1 VVELHITLIGT
12 AASVPTASRGTSAT
26 LIACGRQRWL
36 IDCGEGTQRQLL
48 RSGIGL
54 TEIDLVLLT
63 HLHGDHYLGL
73 PGLLKTYGLRGREHP
88 LRIIGPTG
96 LQRLFATLAPVIG
109 RLPFKI
115 ELDERL
121 PTRGEPVWEGEEGRI
136 VPFAT
141 RHSVP
146 SMGYAIIEDDR
157 PGAFDVAAAT
167 ALGVTPGPDFGV
179 LQRGGTI
186 TTPAGRTVH
195 PEEVL
200 GEPRVGR
207 RVVLTGDTEPSGAT
221 LDMADGA
228 SVLIHEATF
237 LDLDRE
243 RARETR
249 HSTAREA
256 AVLAREADVDL
267 LVITHLS
274 SRCLPHE
281 IRDEASAIFPRTVV
295 GRDFDRIEVPFPER
309 GAPTVTSLRR
319 RTQGDAPAESRGTV
333 PSLDL

>member
-1 VVELHITLIGT
+1 MELYITLLGT

-36 IDCGEGTQRQLL
+36 VDCGEGTQRQLL

-54 TEIDLVLLT
+54 TEIDVILLT

-96 LQRLFATLAPVIG
+96 LERLFATLSPIIG
-109 RLPFKI
+109 RLPFRV

-136 VPFAT
+136 VPFPT

-146 SMGYAIIEDDR
+146 SIGYAIIEDDR

-179 LQRGGTI
+179 LQRGGSI
-186 TTPAGRTVH
+186 TTPAGRVVR

-200 GEPRVGR
+200 GEPRIGR
-207 RVVLTGDTEPSGAT
+207 HVILTGDTEPSGAT
-221 LDMADGA
+221 LDIADGA

-237 LDLDRE
+237 LDADRD

-256 AVLAREADVDL
+256 AVLAREADVEL

-274 SRCLPHE
+274 SRCVPRE
-281 IRDEASAIFPRTVV
+281 IRDEARATFPRTVV

-309 GAPTVTSLRR
+309 GEPVVTSLRR
-319 RTQGDAPAESRGTV
+319 RPEGEAPAESRGTV
-333 PSLDL
+333 PAFDL

>member
-1 VVELHITLIGT
+1 VELHITLLGT

-36 IDCGEGTQRQLL
+36 VDCGEGTQRQLL
-48 RSGIGL
+48 RSGVGL
-54 TEIDLVLLT
+54 TEIDLILLT

-96 LQRLFATLAPVIG
+96 LERLFATLNPIIG
-109 RLPFKI
+109 RLPFRVD
-115 ELDERL
+115 LDERL

-146 SMGYAIIEDDR
+146 SMGYAVMEDDR
-157 PGAFDVAAAT
+157 PGVFDVAAAT
-167 ALGVTPGPDFGV
+167 GLGVTPGPDFGV
-179 LQRGGTI
+179 LQRGGEV
-186 TTPAGRTVH
+186 TTPAGRIVR
-195 PEEVL
+195 PDEVL
-200 GEPRVGR
+200 GATRMGR
-207 RVVLTGDTEPSGAT
+207 RVLLTGDTEPCGTT
-221 LDMADGA
+221 LDLADGA

-237 LDLDRE
+237 LDADRE

-274 SRCLPHE
+274 SRCLPRD
-281 IRDEASAIFPRTVV
+281 IRDEARAIFPRTVV

-309 GAPTVTSLRR
+309 GEPVVTSLRR
-319 RTQGDAPAESRGTV
+319 RPEVEAPADARGTV
-333 PSLDL
+333 PAFDL